1 MQLVIVRKLLMQGSG
16 AYHNERVDDVI
27 SVELEGR
34 SKAPLNNVGLVVW
47 QSAFVLADYLIA
59 HPPFATWRD
68 VSVIELGAGTG
79 QRSSCLMQ
87 GRAFDACSWHSA
99 YEEVHCGSCIT
110 LQCTC
115 LFLLQCLAFWRS
127 ML

>member
-1 MQLVIVRKLLMQGSG
+1 M
-16 AYHNERVDDVI
+16 I

-59 HPPFATWRD
+59 HPPFATWHN

-79 QRSSCLMQ
+79 QVPSCLM
-87 GRAFDACSWHSA
+87 S
-99 YEEVHCGSCIT
+99 GST
-110 LQCTC
+110 Y
-115 LFLLQCLAFWRS
+115 
-127 ML
+127 